1 MGWGSLSHFF
11 FAGSGGGIVWGGVW
25 TGVEG
30 GGLIHTPL
38 RVSEYILF
46 AFIEIFFIR
55 KRILSLLYCYK
66 INSKVVQY

>member
-1 MGWGSLSHFF
+1 MVLFGVGYGQELR
-11 FAGSGGGIVWGGVW
+11 GGA
-25 TGVEG
+25 
-30 GGLIHTPL
+30 LIHTPL

>member
-1 MGWGSLSHFF
+1 MGVSFALF

-30 GGLIHTPL
+30 GGALIHTPL